1 MTIEILYGEVCNLF
15 GDSGNISY
23 LKASLPEATWI
34 NTKLNDTPYFAQ
46 HDVDMIYLGSGT
58 ENIQK
63 RVIEKLMPYKDRIK
77 DLIAAGKVI
86 LITGNMTDI
95 LCRTIDY
102 GNGDKTDA
110 MGLVPLDV
118 KVEFKNRHNS
128 LFLGKFQDMD
138 IVGFN
143 SRFSHAYGDISGMEF
158 MQVERGIGINKE
170 TMSDGIRINNLY
182 ATQTIGPLL
191 PLNPPFTKYI
201 MNILKAEN
209 TTPAFWDVSMEAY
222 NQRLS
227 EYKNP
232 ETKLN

>member
-23 LKASLPEATWI
+23 LKASLPEAVWI
-34 NTKLNDTPYFAQ
+34 NTELNDTPYFVQ

-63 RVIEKLMPYKDRIK
+63 RVIEKLMPFKDRIK
-77 DLIAAGKVI
+77 ELIAAGKII
-86 LITGNMTDI
+86 LVTGNMTDI

-102 GNGDKTDA
+102 GNGEKTDA

-118 KVEFKNRHNS
+118 KVEFNNRHNS

-158 MQVERGIGINKE
+158 MKVERGIGINRE

-201 MNILKAEN
+201 MGILGAES
-209 TTPAFWDVSMEAY
+209 TEPAFWEASMEAY
-222 NQRLS
+222 NQRLG

>member
-102 GNGDKTDA
+102 ENGDKTDA

-138 IVGFN
+138 IVAFN

>member
-23 LKASLPEATWI
+23 LKASIPEATWI
-34 NTKLNDTPYFAQ
+34 NTELNDTPYFVQ

-58 ENIQK
+58 ESIQK
-63 RVIEKLMPYKDRIK
+63 RVIEKLMPFKERIK
-77 DLIAAGKVI
+77 ELIDAGKVI
-86 LITGNMTDI
+86 LVTGNMTDI

-102 GNGDKTDA
+102 GDGDKIDA
-110 MGLVPLDV
+110 IGLVPLDV
-118 KVEFKNRHNS
+118 KVEFNNRHNS

-138 IVGFN
+138 VVGFN
-143 SRFSHAYGDISGMEF
+143 SRFSHAYGDIAGREF
-158 MQVERGIGINKE
+158 MQVERGIGINREKM
-170 TMSDGIRINNLY
+170 TDGIRINNLY

-201 MNILKAEN
+201 MGILKAEH
-209 TTPAFWDVSMEAY
+209 TEPAFWDVSMEAY
-222 NQRLS
+222 NQRLR

>member
-23 LKASLPEATWI
+23 LKASLPEAVWI
-34 NTKLNDTPYFAQ
+34 NTELNDTPYFVQ

-63 RVIEKLMPYKDRIK
+63 RVIEKLMPFKDRIK
-77 DLIAAGKVI
+77 ELIAAGKII
-86 LITGNMTDI
+86 LVTGNMTDI

-102 GNGDKTDA
+102 GNGEKTDA

-158 MQVERGIGINKE
+158 MKVERGIGINRE

-201 MNILKAEN
+201 MGILGAES
-209 TTPAFWDVSMEAY
+209 TEPAFWEASMEAY
-222 NQRLS
+222 NQRLR

>member
-23 LKASLPEATWI
+23 LKASLPEAVWI
-34 NTKLNDTPYFAQ
+34 NTELNDTPYFAQ

-63 RVIEKLMPYKDRIK
+63 RVIEKLMPFKDRIK
-77 DLIAAGKVI
+77 ELIAAGKII
-86 LITGNMTDI
+86 LVTGNMTDI

-102 GNGDKTDA
+102 GNGEKTDA

-158 MQVERGIGINKE
+158 MKVERGIGINRE

-201 MNILKAEN
+201 MGILGAES
-209 TTPAFWDVSMEAY
+209 TEPAFWEASMEAY
-222 NQRLS
+222 NQRLR